1 MWEVIKD
8 AKTSQKNLSAIWLDL
23 ANAYGSDPHAAIKF
37 ALQWYHIPK
46 SLVTL
51 VGNYYTGLYARFSV
65 RDWNSDWQQFS
76 IGIFMGC
83 TFSPILFV
91 VTFNLLNDFLKPTPV
106 TQYRLKE
113 KDFNVPVLK
122 EYMDDIT
129 ILTASVLCAKTV
141 LSKVNELMQWSK
153 MKIKP
158 MKSRSLVMERGKVA
172 DVQPFEVDGQLIPGV
187 QTQPMKFLGRV
198 IDGHLDDKVVREDVM
213 VELTSLLK
221 IVDKS
226 YLTGMMKCWIYQHLI
241 VPKKQ
246 WKLLIYDV
254 KLSQVERME
263 VSVSV
268 KLRRWFGV
276 SKILTDIALF
286 CHQSKLHLPMEGL
299 RTSMKKT
306 IVNATQQLQQSSD

>member
-1 MWEVIKD
+1 
-8 AKTSQKNLSAIWLDL
+8 
-23 ANAYGSDPHAAIKF
+23 
-37 ALQWYHIPK
+37 
-46 SLVTL
+46 
-51 VGNYYTGLYARFSV
+51 
-65 RDWNSDWQQFS
+65 
-76 IGIFMGC
+76 MGC

-91 VTFNLLNDFLKPTPV
+91 VTFNLLNDFLKHTSV

-113 KDFNVPVLK
+113 KDFKVPVLK

-187 QTQPMKFLGRV
+187 QTKPVKFLGRV
-198 IDGHLDDKVVREDVM
+198 IDGHLDDKVAREDVM

-221 IVDKS
+221 VIDKS

-241 VPKKQ
+241 IPKIK

-254 KLSQVERME
+254 PLS
-263 VSVSV
+263 
-268 KLRRWFGV
+268 
-276 SKILTDIALF
+276 
-286 CHQSKLHLPMEGL
+286 
-299 RTSMKKT
+299 
-306 IVNATQQLQQSSD
+306 